1 MQDVSEE
8 YDKICHALAVLFD
21 SLPRVNIY
29 ADAFSQSDLVQHG
42 VNDLFVS
49 VLHFWVKACKFYRR
63 RAIWNFMRSTW
74 NDYNSEFSKLEAS
87 MTSAVDRIEKGAL
100 AEHIKDSKT
109 FMSEQRQRND
119 IEDIKSGEQSNL
131 NRVFAPILPPN
142 ENMDYYV
149 RDHETARQKRHPR
162 TCEWVLHHPKFQRWS
177 QMPAE
182 NGRQLW
188 INAGPGV
195 GKTVLTSFIIDHFLD
210 SGTRDE
216 RPTLLYFY
224 FGESCPHNN
233 NATAAICSI
242 AYQLHRQQEESRD
255 GIEMNA
261 KAAKAFYGTAGYE
274 GKSGFPEV
282 WRLLSRFLTDQSNLV
297 LILDALDECEDNSLL
312 LPRLLDLAVREK
324 FTLLMTSRR
333 EKRLVRYL
341 EQVETLEIA
350 PEDVHRD
357 IEAFVEHKV
366 ARNVRLSHPLVRD
379 TVVKCL
385 LTQHDGMFLWVKLM
399 LKELKACISVEEVQ
413 LTLIQVPSGLEGVY
427 IKIVKRLQESLTRRA
442 AEVTKNIL
450 TWVLG
455 SARFLTMDELR
466 EALYCQYQAQGHTL
480 LSDGE
485 FPYAD
490 KDIENMCGSLI
501 TIRRGQV
508 QTVHQST
515 KEHLVELS
523 EDRRL
528 IQGLSILPTS
538 VDTSL
543 QLASICLMYQ
553 ENLCKS
559 SLSKLQMFPFDH
571 HPEGFDVRMLQ
582 ANKKFLDYSLFFW
595 IHHVLCCPINHR
607 ESVVAIISKHFSN
620 FKTVSWIVVSM
631 SLDSKGL
638 WRLVIGIEELE
649 EWLLKENPEEKMS
662 DPARHLLDWCSGTA
676 KLLKAFSTVLLDNPW
691 AIWRLDLK
699 AFLGPEQQF
708 AAPINCFDRSTES
721 EESLQSS
728 TGQADRLRATPRNMT
743 LDHNEWSLLKAR
755 LGFFVHDPNQN
766 IFLSGEQETSEEGEC
781 LFVQHA
787 ESGKRLSP
795 ATAGLAG
802 VFVDEDYHYG
812 DVITAKISAQ
822 GKYLAVAYDKWLSIW
837 AIKPNLKFSH
847 RLRDRAW
854 ASRLISEKY
863 HHGESEYM
871 TAIKIAFS
879 GDDKLFAPG
888 GWYDLATKKFHAFQS
903 MLSDQAKAAHT
914 ICYSGNC
921 NYLFTTKSESTKKV
935 SRQSIDLIGLADPI
949 TTTFDFDSTA
959 MIKSSHTGKYL
970 LLSGHGPSRMTLFNM
985 ELVKMEQFPIDK
997 SFSSFGE
1004 CSYHFSEGDETLVTF
1019 LWEPMTRRGVHAM
1032 MSVTVWAL
1040 GFGQPKLRSQG
1051 QINTVIAAD
1060 PATIVNLPIIAITAR
1075 DVAWIVSCDRTV
1087 QVVKFN
1093 THEISFPGYESPT
1106 DKSRVLH
1113 SQVSQDGHRLGI
1125 VGISGSKIH
1134 LEVIN
1139 LLPYPQE
1146 AFKLEKTIPDIKRV
1160 HPICLSP
1167 KLDLLVLGRF
1177 ALTVDAETK
1186 ELSPPIE
1193 CDIDLMTPAR
1203 DWRWACTVSS
1213 SGEFVAFDKPAYK
1226 HYLDSYDRQS
1236 GRSVIFR
1243 INAAERTAAR
1253 LTTAYLRGVQAASP
1267 DFHPSLP
1274 LAAFSSSEGEGSDSN
1289 QWCRE
1294 PRVPANE
1301 INLSMIHLNKDQAVP
1316 LEPLQMTQHL
1326 CSKLYFADTGDF
1338 LLLEGQYQKRRIIVS
1353 DLPYQSQPLRVIPH
1367 NRYIHPSKD
1376 RSYVLEN
1383 NNYSIEITMY
1393 KFQELAKEG
1402 GLPAY
1407 QALESTAKVENL
1419 TVFPSTVGRPVVWL
1433 FLGEDY
1439 SKPLKMLLQPTNG
1452 QPLVMKTLTVSWD
1465 GLRERLE
1472 MTLTPV

>member
-1 MQDVSEE
+1 M
-8 YDKICHALAVLFD
+8 CHALAVLLD

-29 ADAFSQSDLVQHG
+29 ADAFSQSNLVQHG

-63 RAIWNFMRSTW
+63 KAIWNFMRSTW

-87 MTSAVDRIEKGAL
+87 ITRAVDRIEKGAL
-100 AEHIKDSKT
+100 VEHIKDSKT
-109 FMSEQRQRND
+109 FMSDQRQRND

-131 NRVFAPILPPN
+131 NRVFAPFLPPN
-142 ENMDYYV
+142 EDMNYYI
-149 RDHETARQKRHPR
+149 RDHETARQKRHPS

-177 QMPAE
+177 QIPAE

-195 GKTVLTSFIIDHFLD
+195 GKTVLTSFIIDQFLN

-216 RPTLLYFY
+216 RPILLYFY
-224 FGESCPHNN
+224 FRESCLPNN
-233 NATAAICSI
+233 NATAAIRSI
-242 AYQLHRQQEESRD
+242 AYQLHRQHGKSRD
-255 GIEMNA
+255 GIEQNA
-261 KAAKAFYGTAGYE
+261 KASSGTSGNE

-282 WRLLSRFLTDQSNLV
+282 WRLLSRFLTDQTNIV

-324 FTLLMTSRR
+324 FTLLITSRR

-341 EQVETLEIA
+341 EHMETLEIA
-350 PEDVHRD
+350 PEDVHHD

-379 TVVKCL
+379 TVMKCF
-385 LTQHDGMFLWVKLM
+385 LTQHNGMFLWVRLM
-399 LKELKACISVEEVQ
+399 LKELKASISVEEVQ
-413 LTLIQVPSGLEGVY
+413 LTLMQVPSGLEGIY
-427 IKIVKRLQESLTRRA
+427 IRIVKRLQDSLTRRA
-442 AEVTKNIL
+442 SDLAKNIL

-455 SARFLTMDELR
+455 SATILTMDELR

-490 KDIENMCGSLI
+490 KDIEDMCGSLI
-501 TIRRGQV
+501 TIRQGQV

-515 KEHLVELS
+515 KEHLVGLS
-523 EDRRL
+523 EDHRRS
-528 IQGLSILPTS
+528 QGLSILPTS

-543 QLASICLMYQ
+543 QLASVCLIYQ

-559 SLSKLQMFPFDH
+559 SLAKLQMLPFDH
-571 HPEGFDVRMLQ
+571 HPEGFDVRTLQ
-582 ANKKFLDYSLFFW
+582 SNKKLLDYSLFFW
-595 IHHVLCCPINHR
+595 IHHVLCCPISHR
-607 ESVVAIISKHFSN
+607 ESLVAVIVKHFSK
-620 FKTVSWIVVSM
+620 FMTVSWIVVSL

-638 WRLVIGIEELE
+638 WRLVIGVEEVE
-649 EWLLKENPEEKMS
+649 EWLLKENLQENMG
-662 DPARHLLDWCSGTA
+662 DAARHLLDWCSGTV
-676 KLLKAFSTVLLDNPW
+676 KLLKAYSTVLLENPW
-691 AIWRLDLK
+691 TIWKLDLK
-699 AFLGPEQQF
+699 AFLGPEQRF
-708 AAPINCFDRSTES
+708 AAPIDCFHKSKES

-728 TGQADRLRATPRNMT
+728 TAQTDRLWATPRN
-743 LDHNEWSLLKAR
+743 LALGHNEWSLLKAR
-755 LGFFVHDPNQN
+755 LGFFVHDRNQN

-822 GKYLAVAYDKWLSIW
+822 GKYLAVVYDKWLSIW

-854 ASRLISEKY
+854 AFRLISEKY
-863 HHGESEYM
+863 HLGESEYM
-871 TAIKIAFS
+871 TAGMIAFA

-888 GWYDLATKKFHAFQS
+888 GWYDLATKEFHAFQPV
-903 MLSDQAKAAHT
+903 LSDQAKATHS

-921 NYLFTTKSESTKKV
+921 SYLFTTESESTNKV
-935 SRQSIDLIGLADPI
+935 SRQSINLIGLADPL
-949 TTTFDFDSTA
+949 TTTLDLDSEG
-959 MIKSSHTGKYL
+959 IVKSSHTGKYL
-970 LLSGHGPSRMTLFNM
+970 LLFGHGPSRITLFNIESM
-985 ELVKMEQFPIDK
+985 KMEQFPIHED
-997 SFSSFGE
+997 FSSFGN

-1019 LWEPMTRRGVHAM
+1019 LWDPTTRRGVHAM
-1032 MSVTVWAL
+1032 MTVTVWEL
-1040 GFGQPKLRSQG
+1040 GFGQPKLCSQG

-1075 DVAWIVSCDRTV
+1075 DLAWIVSCDRTV

-1093 THEISFPGYESPT
+1093 TQEITFPGYERPT
-1106 DKSRVLH
+1106 DESSVLH

-1125 VGISGSKIH
+1125 VRISGSKIH

-1139 LLPYPQE
+1139 LLPYLQE
-1146 AFKLEKTIPDIKRV
+1146 AFKLEKPIPDIKRV

-1167 KLDLLVLGRF
+1167 KLDLLVLGRL
-1177 ALTVDAETK
+1177 ALTIDTESR

-1193 CDIDLMTPAR
+1193 CDIDLVTPVR
-1203 DWRWACTVSS
+1203 DWRWACTISS
-1213 SGEFVAFDKPAYK
+1213 SGVFVAFDKPAYK
-1226 HYLDSYDRQS
+1226 HYSDSYDRQP

-1243 INAAERTAAR
+1243 INRTERTATRMATPYIEDM
-1253 LTTAYLRGVQAASP
+1253 LPAP
-1267 DFHPSLP
+1267 FDFHPLLP
-1274 LAAFSSSEGEGSDSN
+1274 LATFSSSEGEGSDSN
-1289 QWCRE
+1289 QWRRE
-1294 PRVPANE
+1294 RYVPANE
-1301 INLSMIHLNKDQAVP
+1301 INLSMVYLNKDQAMP
-1316 LEPLQMTQHL
+1316 LELLQMTQRV
-1326 CSKLYFADTGDF
+1326 CSTLYFADTGDF
-1338 LLLEGQYQKRRIIVS
+1338 LLLEGHNQKSRIIVS
-1353 DLPYQSQPLRVIPH
+1353 DLPYQSQTLCVIPAH
-1367 NRYIHPSKD
+1367 RYIHPSKD
-1376 RSYVLEN
+1376 RSYVLTRKPH
-1383 NNYSIEITMY
+1383 SIEITMY
-1393 KFQELAKEG
+1393 KFQELTKEDD
-1402 GLPAY
+1402 LPAY
-1407 QALESTAKVENL
+1407 QALESTASVENL
-1419 TVFPSTVGRPVVWL
+1419 TVFPSTIGRPEVWL
-1433 FLGEDY
+1433 FLGEDH

-1452 QPLVMKTLTVSWD
+1452 QPLIMKTLMVSWD
-1465 GLRERLE
+1465 ELKERLE
-1472 MTLTPV
+1472 TTLTPT